1 MGFDKGEAENLLSE
15 CGRCCCICG
24 RLHRVQVHHII
35 PGDDNIENGI
45 PLCPNCHDE
54 AHTPYSPG
62 RTTRTYSPE
71 ELKRH
76 RERTIEQVSRL
87 AKTKELGGG
96 TSSGAIEF
104 SRYVKSLIVALET
117 YNEDST
123 MLGIEGP
130 LSKISSIAEK
140 RGIPVPIEIQTI
152 PYPEGEV
159 AHSPFLQD
167 RFEGN
172 YVIRFPDGSEESG
185 KCAHVSGLELLV
197 EARDSAIVALKQWL
211 IELELNSQDNKKDNI
226 EPLNSADT
234 KSRAAD

>member
-1 MGFDKGEAENLLSE
+1 MGFDKGEAEKLLSE
-15 CGRCCCICG
+15 CGRRCCICG
-24 RLHRVQVHHII
+24 RLHRVQVHHIV

-87 AKTKELGGG
+87 AKKKELGVGA
-96 TSSGAIEF
+96 SSDAIEF
-104 SRYVKSLIVALET
+104 SRYVKSLVTALET

-123 MLGIEGP
+123 MIGVEGP

-140 RGIPVPIEIQTI
+140 IGIPVPIEIQTI
-152 PYPEGEV
+152 PYPKGTV
-159 AHSPFLQD
+159 APNPFLQD
-167 RFEGN
+167 RFKGSCI
-172 YVIRFPDGSEESG
+172 IRFPDGIKESD
-185 KCAHVSGLELLV
+185 KAAHVTGLELLLD
-197 EARDSAIVALKQWL
+197 ARDSAIVALEQWL
-211 IELELNSQDNKKDNI
+211 IYFDDNS
-226 EPLNSADT
+226 
-234 KSRAAD
+234 